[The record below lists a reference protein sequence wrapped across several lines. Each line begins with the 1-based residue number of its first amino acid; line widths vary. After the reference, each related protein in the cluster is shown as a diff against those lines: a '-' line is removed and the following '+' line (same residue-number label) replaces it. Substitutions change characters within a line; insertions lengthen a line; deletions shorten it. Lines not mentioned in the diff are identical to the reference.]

1 MRGKRIHRLLSIV
14 LVVVVLLSVLPMTA
28 LAEGDAGASAASLTM
43 DTKSAGGTTSGQPFS
58 SGTGGSTNFRIPALI
73 TLSNGNLLAAADA
86 RYSGTRDGYGLDT
99 IVSYSKDNGGTWYY
113 SYVNYFND
121 SKGYN
126 TSASAFIDPVLVQG
140 EDGAVY
146 LFADLFPGG
155 KMISDVK
162 TGTGFVTVDG
172 VSYLALYSTSSATS
186 SDTPSYY
193 VDNELKNGYYTV
205 YDYYS
210 KTASNYALDPEYNI
224 YIVSD
229 SGYAPVKG
237 TQLDSDTPIQANV
250 FYTGVA
256 NNSGLYVLGT
266 QYITMRKGTVN
277 DDGSITWGGLQLLDV
292 KNDNE
297 SFYGVGPGGGIV
309 TSTGRIVVPLYT
321 YRQYW
326 GDGNT
331 SVIYSDDNGETWE
344 RSADMNAQ
352 TSEASIS
359 EVTVGGQNYL
369 YMFTRHGGYFVS
381 KDDGKTWTDQQ
392 TVDGISYTTGCEL
405 STLTYSELIDGCPA
419 ILLSAPTI
427 DRTTGKIFVGL
438 VQQDGSI
445 NWTYTYQVNDGTF
458 QYSDLAELSDGSIGL
473 LYESGGAAITYTNLQ
488 IETIANGA
496 TIGASEPETPD
507 DNAGVDVTLY
517 VGQSKAYTDMTGN
530 YAGSYDDSGL
540 NSEIATVDVTGQDGQ
555 PDSVSYNVDNNVSC
569 DDLISEDSSNWV
581 KIDNYYCTP
590 DNGTNYYP
598 LYAKRSSSGFLNAK
612 KTYTWGYSTTD
623 SSADAEELMTQTS
636 NWPDYYS
643 VAPNITV
650 YTQSGTPSVPASTTI
665 TITGVAAGSTSVVV
679 GKTLYKITVK
689 ELPPVLDLETTPFVA
704 NTGVGD
710 GKKVTK
716 LTTSVGLTFDLDLNK
731 NGSNVVWSVEDT
743 SIATVDQNGRVTG
756 VSTGETTVTATIDG
770 VAYTIPVVI
779 RAGADNDRRMK
790 TYDFYLSEVTNT
802 TVYMSISCS
811 EDLIEVQAG
820 EAIYLSFNSRA
831 NTAVDFF
838 GAPDKGYALTRM
850 SATESAGDYMALNS
864 TDPQKTDFYT
874 KEGAAGQNQIGP
886 FGAQAVIAMVQAAL
900 NKDCDGGMGF
910 TRPSS
915 DDTSV
920 KSDLTFRS
928 EKLPTVS
935 KEVATVNGVPYTEG
949 MVAHAGEKV
958 VFKVTVTQYAS
969 EDEITYSRETLTDRL
984 PGAVFADGH
993 SSTININLRDASV
1006 SKDTT
1011 YTYDVEY
1018 TIKDSDLDKT
1028 IINTVD
1034 LTYTY
1039 KSKYSSGSFESK
1051 ASADARITAAS
1062 FEPEDIVID
1071 FGLPVTMDYSAED
1084 AHGRYD
1090 LASGS
1095 AYYGDVTVNSNKVT
1109 YTPKQVLPEADT
1121 VTLTNQK
1128 GATYTFKVIPASNVL
1143 YEETFLTVAEDWTE
1157 TGTSQT
1163 TTQSCDNDL
1172 RYGYDEVA
1180 YNGYADYSNGTV
1192 YVANGL
1198 SAGNLSTGKLSTSF
1212 YGNGFDL
1219 IGECA
1224 PDTAMVYLVIK
1235 DASGKAVKGAV
1246 VDTRFGDMSVNNS
1259 RLYQVPLAHLM
1270 LDREGQYTAEV
1281 SAYYVAAPAESSS
1294 VQAVSTFSV
1303 SGASSRSDVE
1313 ALYQI
1318 IDAAYEDDLDFVD
1331 IEFFYFDEN
1340 SPIASMNQSVSM
1352 FNAMGSTPSVAKTSG
1367 NVKTA
1372 GTRSTIDGFRVY
1384 RSSDNDSYLES
1395 EQNMQYVNVLA
1406 AVMGEFAGYIEG
1418 EGNGSYSK
1426 DNYESSGGPQ
1436 NEIYLPADT
1445 AVTFQTDL
1453 DKDTVVQISARAVS
1467 GTASLNGTAISTNTE
1482 MYYTLKVG
1490 DAGVITVTNG
1500 GASEVTG
1507 MLALGN
1513 LKLPATV
1520 SLSVPTE
1527 ETYAIAYTMLRSF
1540 SETPVEPE
1548 PEPDPVF
1555 VPDKLDIDVTSRTVL
1570 FNRLVSITIKSS
1582 TDVAK
1587 LTVNG
1592 KTILPINVLLVKF
1605 GRADSYMYLFL
1616 DTVRRGQ
1623 TESYEIVA
1631 YNAEGVASEVRTVN
1645 G

>member
-14 LVVVVLLSVLPMTA
+14 LVVVLLLSALPLTA
-28 LAEGDAGASAASLTM
+28 LASTDKPA
-43 DTKSAGGTTSGQPFS
+43 DGTTNGQPFS

-73 TLSNGNLLAAADA
+73 TLSNGYLLAAADA
-86 RYSGTRDGYGLDT
+86 RYSDTGDGYGLDT
-99 IVSYSKDNGGTWYY
+99 IVSYSADKGSTWHY

-121 SKGYN
+121 SKGHN
-126 TSASAFIDPVLVQG
+126 RSASAFIDPVLVQ
-140 EDGAVY
+140 DKDNTVY

-155 KMISDVK
+155 GHNIGDIE
-162 TGTGFVTVDG
+162 TGTGFVKVGND
-172 VSYLALYSTSSATS
+172 SYLALYSTSNATS
-186 SDTPSYY
+186 FSDPIYY

-205 YDYYS
+205 YNCNDNKES
-210 KTASNYALDPEYNI
+210 GYALDAEYNI
-224 YIVSD
+224 YEVSGD
-229 SGYAPVKG
+229 VYTAVEGS
-237 TQLDSDTPIQANV
+237 QLDSRTTIQANV
-250 FYTGVA
+250 FYTGNA
-256 NNSGLYVLGT
+256 NPSGPYVLGT

-277 DDGSITWGGLQLLDV
+277 GDSITWGELQLLDV
-292 KNDNE
+292 KKDTE
-297 SFYGVGPGGGIV
+297 SFYGLGPGGGIV
-309 TSTGRIVVPLYT
+309 TSTGRIIVPLYT

-331 SVIYSDDNGETWE
+331 SVIYSDDNGVTWA
-344 RSADMNAQ
+344 RSADMNVQ

-381 KDDGKTWTDQQ
+381 ENNGETWSDKKN
-392 TVDGISYTTGCEL
+392 VSGISYTTGCEL
-405 STLTYSELIDGCPA
+405 STLTYSKLINGCPA
-419 ILLSAPTI
+419 ILLSAPTS
-427 DRTTGKIFVGL
+427 DRTNGKIFVGL

-445 NWTYTYQVNDGTF
+445 NWEYNYQVNNGTF
-458 QYSDLAELSDGSIGL
+458 QYSDLAELRDGSIGL
-473 LYESGGAAITYTNLQ
+473 LYESGGAAITYTNLS
-488 IETIANGA
+488 IDTIAKDA

-507 DNAGVDVTLY
+507 DNAGVDVSLY
-517 VGQSKAYTDMTGN
+517 VGQSKAYTDRTGN
-530 YAGSYDDSGL
+530 YAGSYDGSGL

-555 PDSVSYNVDNNVSC
+555 LGSVRYNVANNVSC
-569 DDLISEDSSNWV
+569 NDLISEDFSNWV

-590 DNGTNYYP
+590 DEGQNYYP
-598 LYAKRSSSGFLNAK
+598 VYATRSSNWIGSI
-612 KTYTWGYSTTD
+612 TYTWGYSITD
-623 SSADAEELMTQTS
+623 SPTDVKELKTQAS
-636 NWPDYYS
+636 NAIASYFD
-643 VAPNITV
+643 APNITV
-650 YTQSGTPSVPASTTI
+650 YTQSSTEAVPASTTI
-665 TITGVAAGSTSVVV
+665 TITGVAPGATSVVV
-679 GKTLYKITVK
+679 GNTLYNITVN
-689 ELPPVLDLETTPFVA
+689 ELPPVLDLDTTPFVA
-704 NTGVGD
+704 NTGVGG

-716 LTTSVGLTFDLDLNK
+716 LTTSVGLTFDLDLNPT
-731 NGSNVVWSVEDT
+731 GSNVVWSVEDT
-743 SIATVDQNGRVTG
+743 SIATVDQYGIVTG
-756 VSTGETTVTATIDG
+756 CMAGETTVTATIDG

-779 RAGADNDRRMK
+779 RADANNNRRTK
-790 TYDFYLSEVTNT
+790 IYDIYLSEITNT
-802 TVYMSISCS
+802 SVYMSISCS
-811 EDLIEVQAG
+811 TDLIEVQAG
-820 EAIYLSFNSRA
+820 EAIYLSFDKNA

-838 GAPDKGYALTRM
+838 GAPDEGYALTRM
-850 SATESAGDYMALNS
+850 SATNSDGYYQALDNS
-864 TDPQKTDFYT
+864 DPKLTDFYT
-874 KEGAAGQNQIGP
+874 TENTAGYIQREYFTDDGV
-886 FGAQAVIAMVQAAL
+886 AAMVQAAL
-900 NKDCDGGMGF
+900 YEGCDGGLGF
-910 TRPSS
+910 TRHSR
-915 DDTSV
+915 DNASV
-920 KSDLTFRS
+920 TSDLTFRS

-935 KEVATVNGVPYTEG
+935 KEVATVNGVTYTEG
-949 MVAHAGEKV
+949 MVAHENDVV
-958 VFKVTVTQYAS
+958 VFEVTVTQYAAK
-969 EDEITYSRETLTDRL
+969 DPNTYITYTGVTLTDKL
-984 PGAVFADGH
+984 PGAVFAGSE
-993 SSTININLRDASV
+993 SSTKHIDLGDASV
-1006 SKDTT
+1006 SADTT
-1011 YTYDVEY
+1011 YTCNVEY
-1018 TIKDSDLDKT
+1018 TIKVDDLDKT
-1028 IINTVD
+1028 ITNTVD

-1039 KSKYSSGSFESK
+1039 RSQYSSGSFASE
-1051 ASADARITAAS
+1051 ASADAKITAAT

-1071 FGLPVTMDYSAED
+1071 FGLPVTMDYSGQD

-1090 LASGS
+1090 LVSGT
-1095 AYYGDVTVNSNKVT
+1095 ANYGSVDVINNVVT
-1109 YTPKQVLPEADT
+1109 YTPTQVLPEADT
-1121 VTLTNQK
+1121 VTLTNK
-1128 GATYTFKVIPASNVL
+1128 AGGTYTFKVIPASNVL
-1143 YEETFLTVAEDWTE
+1143 YEETFLTDAEDWNKS
-1157 TGTSQT
+1157 GTSPN

-1192 YVANGL
+1192 YQATGL
-1198 SAGNLSTGKLSTSF
+1198 SADKLSTGKLSTSF

-1235 DASGKAVKGAV
+1235 DASGKAVKGAI
-1246 VDTRFGDMSVNNS
+1246 VDTRFADSNVNGS

-1270 LDREGQYTAEV
+1270 LETEGSYTAEV

-1384 RSSDNDSYLES
+1384 RSSNNDAYLPS
-1395 EQNMQYVNVLA
+1395 EQDVQYVNVLD
-1406 AVMGEFAGYIEG
+1406 AVKDEFAGYIEG
-1418 EGNGSYSK
+1418 GGNGTYNK
-1426 DNYESSGGPQ
+1426 GNYESSGGPQ
-1436 NEIYLPADT
+1436 NEIYLPAGA
-1445 AVTFQTDL
+1445 AVTFQTNL
-1453 DKDTVVQISARAVS
+1453 TEGTTVQISARAVS

-1482 MYYTLKVG
+1482 MYYTLTVG
-1490 DAGVITVTNG
+1490 ENGVITVTNDS
-1500 GASEVTG
+1500 ATNVTG

-1520 SLSVPTE
+1520 MLSVPTE
-1527 ETYAIAYTMLRSF
+1527 ETYAIAYTMLRGF

-1605 GRADSYMYLFL
+1605 GRADSYMYLFM

-1631 YNAEGVASEVRTVN
+1631 YNAEGVASEVHTVE

>member
-14 LVVVVLLSVLPMTA
+14 LVVVLLLSALPLTA
-28 LAEGDAGASAASLTM
+28 LASTDKPA
-43 DTKSAGGTTSGQPFS
+43 DGTTNGQPFS

-73 TLSNGNLLAAADA
+73 TLSNGYLLAAADA
-86 RYSGTRDGYGLDT
+86 RYSDTGDGYGLDT
-99 IVSYSKDNGGTWYY
+99 IVSYSKDNGSTWHY

-121 SKGYN
+121 SNGYN
-126 TSASAFIDPVLVQG
+126 TNASAFIDPVLVQ
-140 EDGAVY
+140 DKDDTVY

-155 KMISDVK
+155 GKMISNVK
-162 TGTGFVTVDG
+162 TGTGFVPVDD
-172 VSYLALYSTSSATS
+172 VSYLALYSTANADSSTI
-186 SDTPSYY
+186 PEYY
-193 VDNELKNGYYTV
+193 VANELNEDGYYTV
-205 YDYYS
+205 YNYNG
-210 KTASNYALDPEYNI
+210 KTASSYALDAEYNI
-224 YIVSD
+224 YEVSGD
-229 SGYAPVKG
+229 TYTAVTG

-250 FYTGVA
+250 FYTGAA
-256 NNSGLYVLGT
+256 NPNGPYVLGT

-277 DDGSITWGGLQLLDV
+277 DVDGSITWGGLQLLNV
-292 KNDNE
+292 KNSNE
-297 SFYGVGPGGGIV
+297 SFYGLGPGGGIV
-309 TSTGRIVVPLYT
+309 TSTGRIIVPLYT
-321 YRQYW
+321 FSYW
-326 GDGNT
+326 DGNT
-331 SVIYSDDNGETWE
+331 SVIYSDDNGETWT
-344 RSADMNAQ
+344 RSADMNVQ

-359 EVTVGGQNYL
+359 EVKVGGQNYL

-381 KDDGKTWTDQQ
+381 KDNGMNWSEKKN
-392 TVDGISYTTGCEL
+392 VSGISYTTDCEL
-405 STLTYSELIDGCPA
+405 STLTYSQLIDGFPA
-419 ILLSAPTI
+419 ILLSAPTGGGI
-427 DRTTGKIFVGL
+427 LNDRTNGKIFVGL

-445 NWTYTYQVNDGTF
+445 NWTYTYQVNHDTF
-458 QYSDLAELSDGSIGL
+458 QYSDLAELPNGSIGL
-473 LYESGGAAITYTNLQ
+473 LYESGDAAITYTNLA
-488 IETIANGA
+488 ITEIANGA
-496 TIGASEPETPD
+496 TIGASEPETPG
-507 DNAGVDVTLY
+507 DNPSVDVTLY
-517 VGQSKAYTDMTGN
+517 VGQSKDYTDKTGN
-530 YAGSYDDSGL
+530 YADSYDGSGL

-555 PDSVSYNVDNNVSC
+555 PGSVSYNVDNNVSC

-581 KIDNYYCTP
+581 KIYNYYCKP
-590 DNGTNYYP
+590 DNDPNYYP
-598 LYAKRSSSGFLNAK
+598 LYAKRTTSGIFFWRDY
-612 KTYTWGYSTTD
+612 TYTWGYSITD
-623 SSADAEELMTQTS
+623 SSTDVSWIKEQSSDNTS
-636 NWPDYYS
+636 TP
-643 VAPNITV
+643 PNITV
-650 YTQSGTPSVPASTTI
+650 YTQSSTEAVPASTTI
-665 TITGVAAGSTSVVV
+665 TITGVAPGATSVVV
-679 GKTLYKITVK
+679 GNTLYNITVK

-716 LTTSVGLTFDLDLNK
+716 LTTSVGLTFDLDLNR
-731 NGSNVVWSVEDT
+731 NGSNVVWSVADS

-756 VSTGETTVTATIDG
+756 RMAGETTVTATIDG

-779 RAGADNDRRMK
+779 RAGATSRDEK

-811 EDLIEVQAG
+811 TDLIEVQAG

-838 GAPDKGYALTRM
+838 GAPDEGYALTRM

-864 TDPQKTDFYT
+864 TRPDHTDFYT
-874 KEGAAGQNQIGP
+874 KEGAAGQNQIAP

-935 KEVATVNGVPYTEG
+935 KEVATVNGVTYTEG

-1071 FGLPVTMDYSAED
+1071 FGLPVTMDYSGTD

-1090 LASGS
+1090 LYSGS
-1095 AYYGDVTVNSNKVT
+1095 ANYGDVTVDSNKVT

-1395 EQNMQYVNVLA
+1395 EQNMQYVNVLG